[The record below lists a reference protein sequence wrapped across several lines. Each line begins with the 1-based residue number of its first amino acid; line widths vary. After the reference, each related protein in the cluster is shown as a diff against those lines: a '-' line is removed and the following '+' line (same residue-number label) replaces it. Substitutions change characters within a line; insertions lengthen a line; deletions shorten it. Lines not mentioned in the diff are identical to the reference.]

1 MVKSAQKAP
10 ALEVLPLGGLGEF
23 GLNMMSYRLGADVL
37 VVDCGVMFP
46 SPETPGVD
54 LLLPD
59 TSYLEAH
66 RELVRGIVLTH
77 GHEDHIGALSFVLRE
92 HPVPVYGTKLTL
104 GMCRR
109 RLEEHGLLDKV
120 ELREVAPGERVTIG
134 AFDLEFIYVSHS
146 LADAV
151 AIAIGTPQGVVLHT
165 GDFKIDEG
173 PPVGPPIDLKRLGE
187 LGQRGVLCLLSDST
201 NSEVPGRS
209 GPEGS
214 VAKAFDEILRE
225 APGRVFLSCFTSST
239 HRLQIALDLA
249 AKHGRKAILVG
260 RSMVENVATAI
271 ELGYL
276 RAPSEVLWAV
286 EDIDRLPRAKQLVV
300 TAGSQGEP
308 MSALAQIAG
317 RSHRFVSVEAGDR
330 VILSARVI
338 PGNERPV
345 NRIVNQFFKL
355 GCEVY
360 YPPRAEVHVSGHG
373 CAEELAMLLRLL
385 RPRYFVPIHGEWR
398 QLYHH
403 AKIAKANGVLE
414 SDVFLAEDGDMLR
427 FDEEGARVADKIE
440 TGRVLV
446 DGSGLGLVDD
456 CVVRDRKRLASG
468 GIVVP
473 MVSLSPSSEL
483 EVSDLLSRGFIE
495 SEEGEALLAEA
506 HDVMLSAVRELSAAD
521 DRSERAIEDLLE
533 TTLKRFFRKKS
544 VRRPVIVP
552 VVVSPEGR

>member
-1 MVKSAQKAP
+1 
-10 ALEVLPLGGLGEF
+10 
-23 GLNMMSYRLGADVL
+23 
-37 VVDCGVMFP
+37 
-46 SPETPGVD
+46 VD

-66 RELVRGIVLTH
+66 RDLVRGIVLTH
-77 GHEDHIGALSFVLRE
+77 GHEDHIGALPFVLRE
-92 HPVPVYGTKLTL
+92 HRVPVYGTRLTL
-104 GMCRR
+104 GMCKR
-109 RLEEHGLLDKV
+109 RLEEHGLLERV
-120 ELREVAPGERVTIG
+120 ELREVAPGERVNIG
-134 AFDLEFIYVSHS
+134 GFDVEFIYVSHS

-151 AIAIGTPQGVVLHT
+151 AVAIGTPQGVLLHT

-173 PPVGPPIDLKRLGE
+173 PPVGPPIDLRRLGE

-209 GPEGS
+209 GPENS
-214 VAKAFDEILRE
+214 VSKAFDEILRD

-239 HRLQIALDLA
+239 HRIQIALDLA

-260 RSMVENVATAI
+260 RSMVENVGTAI

-276 RAPSEVLWAV
+276 RAASDLLWTV
-286 EDIDRLPRAKQLVV
+286 EDTEQLPRGKQLVV

-308 MSALAQIAG
+308 MSALAQIAN
-317 RSHRFVSVEAGDR
+317 RSHRFVSAEAGDR

-338 PGNERPV
+338 PGNERAV

-360 YPPRAEVHVSGHG
+360 YPPRASVHVSGHG

-403 AKIAKANGVLE
+403 ARIAKDNGVAE
-414 SDVFLAEDGDMLR
+414 SEVFLAEDGDMLR
-427 FDEEGARVADKIE
+427 FDDEGARVVDKIE

-473 MVSLSPSSEL
+473 MIALSASSEL

-506 HDVMLSAVRELSAAD
+506 HDAMLSAVRELSPAD
-521 DRSERAIEDLLE
+521 DRSERAIEELLE

-552 VVVSPEGR
+552 VVVGPGER

>member
-1 MVKSAQKAP
+1 MVKSVQRAP
-10 ALEVLPLGGLGEF
+10 HLEVLPLGGLGEF
-23 GLNMMSYRLGADVL
+23 GLNMMAYRLGNDVL
-37 VVDCGVMFP
+37 VVDCGIMFP
-46 SPETPGVD
+46 SADTPGVD

-66 RELVRGIVLTH
+66 RDLIRGIVLTH
-77 GHEDHIGALSFVLRE
+77 GHEDHIGALPFVLRKN
-92 HPVPVYGTKLTL
+92 PVPVYGTKLTL

-109 RLEEHGLLDKV
+109 RLEEHGLLDRV
-120 ELREVAPGERVTIG
+120 ELREVAPGERVAIG

-151 AIAIGTPQGVVLHT
+151 AIAIGTPQGIVLHT

-201 NSEVPGRS
+201 NAEVPGRS
-209 GPEGS
+209 GPENAVS
-214 VAKAFDEILRE
+214 KAFDEILAD

-249 AKHGRKAILVG
+249 AKHGRKAVLVG
-260 RSMVENVATAI
+260 RSMVENVAIAI

-276 RAPSEVLWAV
+276 HAPSETLWPV
-286 EDIDRLPRAKQLVV
+286 EDIDQLPPAKQLVV

-308 MSALAQIAG
+308 MSALAQLAN
-317 RSHRFVSVEAGDR
+317 RSHRFVSAEPGDR
-330 VILSARVI
+330 VILSARAI
-338 PGNERPV
+338 PGNERAV
-345 NRIVNQFFKL
+345 NRIVNQLFKL

-360 YPPRAEVHVSGHG
+360 YPPKAQVHVSGHG

-403 AKIAKANGVLE
+403 AKIARENGVAE
-414 SDVFLAEDGDMLR
+414 KDVFLAEDGDMLR
-427 FDEEGARVADKIE
+427 FDEDGASVADKIA
-440 TGRVLV
+440 TGRLLV

-456 CVVRDRKRLASG
+456 CVVRDRKRLATG
-468 GIVVP
+468 GLVVP
-473 MVSLSPSSEL
+473 IVSLSSSREL

-495 SEEGEALLAEA
+495 NEEGEALLAEA
-506 HDVMLSAVRELSAAD
+506 HDAMLSAVRELSPAD
-521 DRSERAIEDLLE
+521 DRSERAIEELLE

-552 VVVSPEGR
+552 VVVAPEGR